1 MPAVALANVFDSGA
15 WRYQDGDTLNT
26 VVPDVRLRLSSL
38 IMIRDAVLTGA
49 GAALIPR
56 SLLAQDGAHASLAV
70 WRRIP
75 RSAHRTVGFA
85 QLAPPGKHQGGG
97 IRGIPLRGISRAHPD
112 WRGRGLMDVAR
123 KGRQFGRRQL
133 PFVENQ

>member
-15 WRYQDGDTLNT
+15 WRYQDGDTVNA
-26 VVPDVRLRLSSL
+26 VVPDVRLHLSSL

-56 SLLAQDGAHASLAV
+56 SPLAQDGAHASLAV

-75 RSAHRTVGFA
+75 D
-85 QLAPPGKHQGGG
+85 PPIELWVLHN
-97 IRGIPLRGISRAHPD
+97 SR
-112 WRGRGLMDVAR
+112 LLVSTKVAA
-123 KGRQFGRRQL
+123 
-133 PFVENQ
+133 FVEYLCAAFPARTLAGAAAG